1 VDTVTSADG
10 TPIAF
15 VREGSG
21 PALIL
26 VDGAMCYS
34 TNGPMPALAAR
45 LTDHFTVYRYDRRGR
60 GASGDT
66 LPYAVD
72 REIEDLVALVA
83 HAGGSAFAC
92 GISSGGALVL
102 RSAAAGVPWRRLA
115 LFEVPYTGA
124 KGDYSAE
131 LAGLLAA
138 GRRGD
143 AVARFMTQVG
153 MPAEVVSGMRGS
165 PAWPAFE
172 AIAPTLGYDDA
183 VLGDGSVPAEAGA
196 VKVPTLVLDGGA
208 SPASLRDASAA
219 LAAAV
224 PDAEHGTL
232 PDQTHDVSADALA
245 PVLIDFFAK
254 P

>member
-1 VDTVTSADG
+1 MDTVTSADG

-26 VDGAMCYS
+26 IDGAMCYS
-34 TNGPMPALAAR
+34 TNGPMPGLAAR
-45 LTDHFTVYRYDRRGR
+45 LTDRFTVYRYDRRGR

-66 LPYAVD
+66 RPYAVD
-72 REIEDLVALVA
+72 REIEDLAALVA
-83 HAGGSAFAC
+83 HAGGTAYGC
-92 GISSGGALVL
+92 GISSGGALAL

-124 KGDYSAE
+124 KSGYSEA
-131 LAGLLAA
+131 LAGLLAD

-143 AVARFMTQVG
+143 AVELFMTTVGVPAQVI
-153 MPAEVVSGMRGS
+153 AGMRGG

-172 AIAPTLGYDDA
+172 AIAPTLAYDDA
-183 VLGDGSVPAEAGA
+183 VLGDGTVPVDEAAAA

-208 SPASLRDASAA
+208 SPAWLRDASVA

-224 PDAEHGTL
+224 PDGARRTL
-232 PDQTHDVSADALA
+232 PDQTHDVSPDALA
-245 PVLIDFFAK
+245 PVLAEFFG
-254 P
+254 